1 MHIHGL
7 FASIVIIR
15 VMFAFK
21 NVFNCQTKAENMQKT
36 EILTVNRILGGK
48 LPFIVL
54 CQKMRKGA
62 QLVKLTSI
70 KVILF

>member
-1 MHIHGL
+1 MDF

-36 EILTVNRILGGK
+36 EILSVSSILEDK
-48 LPFIVL
+48 LPFIV
-54 CQKMRKGA
+54 
-62 QLVKLTSI
+62 
-70 KVILF
+70 